1 MRTGVNSDAACLRTV
16 SISRRLGITASI
28 AVILASCG
36 GGGASMGQPRQLIA
50 LAVQPSPASAVQ
62 GGTVTFQ
69 ATGTFDQAPT
79 TQTNLPVQW
88 ASSDSNVVTIDPRT
102 GIATCVG
109 LDGPINI
116 TASAAGKGGM
126 VDGSGTMTCRAR
138 SNGAGQCEVNSST
151 NTLSGSC
158 IGPDPQL
165 SNHCRVATDDA
176 NCPPGQP
183 ATSPVWTTG
192 CFPRSSV
199 EIDTATVCSN

>member
-1 MRTGVNSDAACLRTV
+1 MRTGVNSDSAWQKTV
-16 SISRRLGITASI
+16 STSRRFGIAASI
-28 AVILASCG
+28 AAILASCG
-36 GGGASMGQPRQLIA
+36 GGGASIGQPRQLIA

-79 TQTNLPVQW
+79 TQSNLPVQW
-88 ASSDSNVVTIDPRT
+88 ASSDSSVVTIDPGT
-102 GIATCVG
+102 GIATCVVVG
-109 LDGPINI
+109 GPINI

-126 VDGSGTMTCRAR
+126 VAGSGTLTCRVR

-151 NTLSGSC
+151 NTLTGSC
-158 IGPDPQL
+158 LGPDPQL
-165 SNHCRVATDDA
+165 LNHCRVATDDA

-192 CFPRSSV
+192 CFPRSSA